1 MNSTVTLAY
10 TTGGSQKIDETCNR
24 FYIRAQLPTRR
35 DFIVT
40 LINGVYT
47 PTALAAEIQRAL
59 RAVPEL
65 SSMEVQWIA
74 ASNAIGFNTQNVQL
88 LIVVPSLQNLLTLVD
103 WIGPPYDATN
113 PRAFN
118 AFISP
123 SLGFSQIAVCTA
135 DFQSAETLA
144 TGTLAQGV
152 FTGAQLTTALQTI
165 VRVSIPNA
173 TLTWDATLGSIAV
186 SCGTGFRMR
195 FVGNQGF
202 NRH

>member
-1 MNSTVTLAY
+1 MGSIKKLYLDTRFRNSGEHYNAEFVLPLDVETQNVQSVVLAGCTFTNTLDTVLEDVNENLYFLAQYNRTIQTGVNSTVTLAY

-74 ASNAIGFNTQNVQL
+74 ASNAIGFNTQNV
-88 LIVVPSLQNLLTLVD
+88 N
-103 WIGPPYDATN
+103 
-113 PRAFN
+113 F
-118 AFISP
+118 
-123 SLGFSQIAVCTA
+123 
-135 DFQSAETLA
+135 
-144 TGTLAQGV
+144 
-152 FTGAQLTTALQTI
+152 
-165 VRVSIPNA
+165 
-173 TLTWDATLGSIAV
+173 
-186 SCGTGFRMR
+186 
-195 FVGNQGF
+195 
-202 NRH
+202 